1 MSPLVFVCIQLLH
14 ICLCIYFFLTV
25 MDDVSVKLYKY
36 MCDEVV
42 GSEKV
47 VDYRRQF
54 FNVFDD
60 VCNHCGDN
68 DWHTISSGS
77 KAEGLNLPGSD
88 FDVMFI
94 NKHINVYERE
104 DVLSNYHDLRTKL
117 NLVLDFDNAMPGFT
131 LLRIYDVR
139 EWNKELVLIHIND
152 DGLFL
157 PNKTWKRVMNHNN
170 EVINGPCF
178 SLGLGMIDVAYCI
191 KYSKWP
197 SKARQWIARPR
208 LCGWPPE
215 SLINN
220 IVQGGVLL
228 VPIGSKSDSHKDN
241 PFEWRISFSVPE
253 KMLIYSWNHS
263 QMTCYALLKL
273 LLKEVIKKN
282 ENVDKLF
289 CSYFL
294 KTVIFWLS
302 EELEQNVWTPH
313 NLLYCFMLCLKRL
326 IYWITCRYLPNY
338 FIPQHNMIDR
348 RIPGQSRDE
357 LLSLFHSLYDMGWG
371 CIMLCDSLKHFSYSE
386 ISFNSITFPN
396 IYTEFEKAVL
406 PFLCLLQGCRPID
419 EYTLHVLMR
428 RCCIKIKNRKLHFNT
443 RCLYFIIFLYLNNGI
458 IKISFK
464 KYSNQTNKIIF
475 RQSKCCHIV

>member
-1 MSPLVFVCIQLLH
+1 MHTIRAICVLWYSFVYNCYTYAYVYI
-14 ICLCIYFFLTV
+14 FFLTV

-42 GSEKV
+42 GSKKV
-47 VDYRRQF
+47 VNHRRQF
-54 FNVFDD
+54 FNMFDD
-60 VCNHCGDN
+60 VYNHSGDN
-68 DWHTISSGS
+68 NWHIISSGS

-88 FDVMFI
+88 YDVMFI
-94 NKHINVYERE
+94 NKHINVYERD
-104 DVLSNYHDLRTKL
+104 DVLSNYHDLRTKH

-139 EWNKELVLIHIND
+139 EWNEYLELIHLN

-157 PNKTWKRVMNHNN
+157 PNKTWKRVMNSDNA
-170 EVINGPCF
+170 VINGPCF
-178 SLGLGMIDVAYCI
+178 SDPLGIVDQAYCLR
-191 KYSKWP
+191 YNKWP
-197 SKARQWIARPR
+197 SKARQWVDRPR
-208 LCGWPPE
+208 FCGWPPE

-220 IVQGGVLL
+220 IVQRGVLL

-263 QMTCYALLKL
+263 QIICYALLKF

-302 EELEQNVWTPH
+302 EELEQNVWTPD

-326 IYWITCRYLPNY
+326 IYWITCRYLP
-338 FIPQHNMIDR
+338 
-348 RIPGQSRDE
+348 
-357 LLSLFHSLYDMGWG
+357 
-371 CIMLCDSLKHFSYSE
+371 K
-386 ISFNSITFPN
+386 
-396 IYTEFEKAVL
+396 V
-406 PFLCLLQGCRPID
+406 
-419 EYTLHVLMR
+419 
-428 RCCIKIKNRKLHFNT
+428 
-443 RCLYFIIFLYLNNGI
+443 IIF
-458 IKISFK
+458 
-464 KYSNQTNKIIF
+464 
-475 RQSKCCHIV
+475 